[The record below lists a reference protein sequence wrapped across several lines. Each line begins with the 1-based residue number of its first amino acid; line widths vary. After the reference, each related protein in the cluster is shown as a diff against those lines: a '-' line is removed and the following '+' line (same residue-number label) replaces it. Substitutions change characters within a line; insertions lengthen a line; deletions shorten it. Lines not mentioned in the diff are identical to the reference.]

1 MSFLPDT
8 NACIA
13 LLRQRHPKLIRL
25 LCPMNHPIHR
35 IASFGIVAPYTLNLR
50 FDDGLSRT
58 IDFEPI
64 LEGELFGPLR
74 DPALFA
80 QASLDPEV
88 HTVVWP
94 TGADF
99 DPAVL
104 HDWPEHEAAFRAA
117 AQRWS
122 KAHAAA

>member
-1 MSFLPDT
+1 MEHPLYQITSFEVVGPYSLS
-8 NACIA
+8 
-13 LLRQRHPKLIRL
+13 L
-25 LCPMNHPIHR
+25 
-35 IASFGIVAPYTLNLR
+35 SFN
-50 FDDGLSRT
+50 DGLTRT

-74 DPALFA
+74 NPAEFA
-80 QASLDPEV
+80 QVRLDPEV

-94 TGADF
+94 CGADF
-99 DPAVL
+99 DPAIL

-122 KAHAAA
+122 QASATA